1 MKQVFWNKP
10 IFQEDIQKRLQVLK
24 QLAVIFS
31 QHHITWALG
40 SSGMLFFHGVVDT
53 FHDLDIMVL
62 SSEFEKIRLIL
73 QHQGTVHE
81 SPPHPMYQTK
91 HFIEMVLDGV
101 EIDMMAD
108 LTVNGVP
115 YPLHAEDIDCFVEL
129 EGCNIPLH
137 KIENWLPIYR
147 AIGRLEKVQI
157 IDQYLKK

>member
-1 MKQVFWNKP
+1 MRQVFWNKP
-10 IFQEDIQKRLQVLK
+10 IFQEDIQNRLQVLK

-40 SSGMLFFHGVVDT
+40 SSGMLFFHGLVDT

-62 SSEFEKIRLIL
+62 NSQVETVRLIL

-91 HFIEMVLDGV
+91 HFIELVVDEV
-101 EIDMMAD
+101 EIDIMAD
-108 LTVNGVP
+108 LTVNGFP
-115 YPLHAEDIDCFVEL
+115 YPLDPEEIDHFVEL
-129 EGCNIPLH
+129 EGCRIPLH
-137 KIENWLPIYR
+137 KMENWLTIYR

-157 IDQYLKK
+157 IEKYLKK